1 MDLRRTTAG
10 LLLCGALAARAETAA
25 PQEPSPPPL
34 RVGVVIGLVS
44 LPRPSDIE
52 IFVRAFDLVAV
63 GVGYSDFP
71 AFIANPLLDLVGANS
86 GTTSATLGQFNAFE
100 VHLRFFPARRVFFV
114 GASFGRQSLQGVL
127 TERTAFGSQEANLD
141 LTTWYFTPRIG
152 WLWRFD
158 PGLLLG
164 FDLGVQLKLASDEVV
179 KLPGSATPDIRQR
192 VQNLADLGAS
202 YPLPSLRLRIGWML

>member
-10 LLLCGALAARAETAA
+10 LLLCGSLAALAA
-25 PQEPSPPPL
+25 PQEPSPVPV
-34 RVGVVIGLVS
+34 RVGAVIGLVS
-44 LPRPSDIE
+44 LPRPSDVE
-52 IFVRAFDLVAV
+52 VFVRVFDLFAA

-86 GTTSATLGQFNAFE
+86 GTTSATLGQFNALE
-100 VHLRFFPARRVFFV
+100 VHLRFFPARRVFFI

-127 TERTAFGSQEANLD
+127 SESTAFGTSATLD

-164 FDLGVQLKLASDEVV
+164 FDLGIQLKLASDQVV
-179 KLPGSATPDIRQR
+179 VLPASATPDIRQR
-192 VQNLADLGAS
+192 VENLADLGAS